1 MERAIEIYAVVQL
14 ALIGV
19 SHIVHHRAWAELFV
33 ALTARGR
40 AGAFVNGLLSLAFG
54 SMVVAFHPVWS
65 GLPAVLTVLGVLSLV
80 KAAVCFLMPDVA
92 LRSMAR
98 ATPERSGEFV
108 GAGVVALGFAAVTLA
123 GLAQRTG

>member
-1 MERAIEIYAVVQL
+1 MERAVEIYAVVQL
-14 ALIGV
+14 ALIGL
-19 SHIVHHRAWAELFV
+19 SHIVHHRAWAEFFV

-54 SMVVAFHPVWS
+54 SIVIAFHPVWS
-65 GLPAVLTVLGVLSLV
+65 GLPVVLTVFGVLNLV
-80 KAAVCFLMPDVA
+80 KAAVCLLLPDVA

-98 ATPERSGEFV
+98 ATPERSRQFV
-108 GAGVVALGFAAVTLA
+108 GAGVVALGLAAVTLA